1 MDDCTSTL
9 DETRCEICK
18 SAKVQSYCDFCHV
31 NLCNPCTG
39 EHILDKYDKHKVV
52 PFHRRQSSLIFPKC
66 SIHQNRTCKFQCKN
80 CIFFVCSFCIA
91 SKEHGEHDLIEL
103 TKVYETKKE
112 NIVKDTYD
120 LENVLKPTYC
130 ELALDLENKIANLN
144 VFYENIATTILEH
157 GEEWHKEIDN
167 LISKLNSEIASMK
180 SNHLEILQ
188 KELCDIIETKSSIE
202 RTAESLKK
210 IQESSEISQI
220 IEYSYDNKEF
230 SQLPSLVNVLL
241 PTFSPKPIEQD
252 KLHNCFGDIT
262 QLSVEE
268 TASSPVES
276 STSEEVLLHDFE
288 LVDTIKSGY
297 DRIHSVSY
305 ENEEKLWMS
314 GQTGEIKCYTMEGV
328 LLREI
333 KTELNVVPDNIIVD
347 SFSVLMYSDPRT
359 YTVYKVENDKSVAVI
374 EVQEWIP
381 SYLCV
386 TATPGN
392 LLVTMYRYDRT
403 EAKVVRYS
411 GSIENQT
418 IQFNEEGKALYSL
431 NDKVKYITENRNQD
445 ICVADF
451 GAKAVVVVNHDGKF
465 RFRFTRHRSASR
477 SRRFT
482 PSGIAT
488 DSHGRILTSD
498 YNNHCIHIID
508 QNGQF
513 LSCIDNCDLEF
524 PCGLCVNNEGDL
536 FVCEHKRGNVKKI
549 KYS

>member
-1 MDDCTSTL
+1 ML
-9 DETRCEICK
+9 WRYNFI
-18 SAKVQSYCDFCHV
+18 V
-31 NLCNPCTG
+31 N
-39 EHILDKYDKHKVV
+39 
-52 PFHRRQSSLIFPKC
+52 RRD
-66 SIHQNRTCKFQCKN
+66 
-80 CIFFVCSFCIA
+80 CIFA
-91 SKEHGEHDLIEL
+91 GKSKLYIKHEL
-103 TKVYETKKE
+103 LHEF
-112 NIVKDTYD
+112 
-120 LENVLKPTYC
+120 
-130 ELALDLENKIANLN
+130 ELADTLKFEYNKIRKVAY
-144 VFYENIATTILEH
+144 VDE
-157 GEEWHKEIDN
+157 
-167 LISKLNSEIASMK
+167 
-180 SNHLEILQ
+180 
-188 KELCDIIETKSSIE
+188 
-202 RTAESLKK
+202 KK
-210 IQESSEISQI
+210 
-220 IEYSYDNKEF
+220 
-230 SQLPSLVNVLL
+230 V
-241 PTFSPKPIEQD
+241 
-252 KLHNCFGDIT
+252 
-262 QLSVEE
+262 
-268 TASSPVES
+268 
-276 STSEEVLLHDFE
+276 
-288 LVDTIKSGY
+288 
-297 DRIHSVSY
+297 
-305 ENEEKLWMS
+305 WMS
-314 GQTGEIKCYTMEGV
+314 GETGDIKCYDMEDV
-328 LLREI
+328 LLKEI
-333 KTELNVVPDNIIVD
+333 KTKSNLYPDDIVVNSNSDLI
-347 SFSVLMYSDPRT
+347 YSDWTT

-488 DSHGRILTSD
+488 YSHGRILTSD

-524 PCGLCVNNEGDL
+524 PCGLCVNNDGDL